1 MISAMCEKIR
11 VAILDDHQSIID
23 GYIYRLSGTR
33 EVEVVATANFGE
45 ELEAMLD
52 NNDVDVL
59 LLDVLV
65 PTSADSPNPYPI
77 LHLIPRLLQAYPDL
91 VILVLSMHAQRALIR
106 AVVEAG
112 ASGYLLKDD
121 PSAVQE
127 LGSIIRS
134 VAGGGIHFSQQ
145 AHQLLLRNNT
155 EEDVLTP
162 RQREALSLAAAYP
175 NLTSSEIAD
184 RLGVAQSTV
193 RNLLS
198 SAYLRLGVRNRSAAV
213 TKARQLGLITPPMP
227 PVELGGP

>member
-1 MISAMCEKIR
+1 MCDKIR

-23 GYIYRLSGTR
+23 GYLYRLSGTQ
-33 EVEVVATANFGE
+33 EIEVVATATFGE
-45 ELEAMLD
+45 ELEPML
-52 NNDVDVL
+52 NNHGVDVL

-65 PTSADSPNPYPI
+65 PTSATNPNPYPI
-77 LHLIPRLLQAYPDL
+77 LHLIPRLLQTYPDL

-121 PSAVQE
+121 QSSIEE

-134 VAGGGIHFSQQ
+134 VASGGIHFSQQ
-145 AHQLLLRNNT
+145 AHQQLFRSNA
-155 EEDVLTP
+155 EEDTLTP

-175 NLTSSEIAD
+175 NLTSSQLAD
-184 RLGVAQSTV
+184 RLGIAQSTV

-198 SAYLRLGVRNRSAAV
+198 NAYLRLGVRNRSAAI
-213 TKARQLGLITPPMP
+213 TKARRMGLITPPAP
-227 PVELGGP
+227 PLELG